1 MTQTVVVLTSGSI
14 WARPADCPDVL
25 DLVECW
31 GGGQPGETSPA
42 NQTRSAAGGAGGD
55 YSKKANYSIGSQSSI
70 AIQIPG
76 NTTAGNAP
84 SDTWFDNSSTGVLAK
99 SGGNG
104 STSIGDT
111 VYAGGAG
118 GTAVNAA
125 NKGGAGGGGSAST
138 EGNGVAGGNASGTTQ
153 CPGGAAGPASNAAGG
168 TGNSEAGTSYVLGG
182 GGAAGGDAIFP
193 IDPGGNGGDPGGGGG
208 GGGKSNYSSTAIGG
222 NGGIGQIRITYT
234 PVPSNVVLMMC
245 EA

>member
-1 MTQTVVVLTSGSI
+1 MSTTVTITSGSS
-14 WARPADCPDVL
+14 WARPSDCPSVL

-42 NQTRSAAGGAGGD
+42 NQSKSAAGGAGGD

-76 NTTAGNAP
+76 NTTAGNVP
-84 SDTWFDNSSTGVLAK
+84 GDTWFDNSSTGVLAK
-99 SGGNG
+99 SGGSG

-111 VYAGGAG
+111 TYAGGAG
-118 GTAVNAA
+118 GGSANAT

-138 EGNGVAGGNASGTTQ
+138 AGGGVAGSSASGTTQ
-153 CPGGAAGPASNAAGG
+153 RPGGAAGPDSNAAGG
-168 TGNSEAGTSYVLGG
+168 TGNSEAGTSNVLGG
-182 GGAAGGDAIFP
+182 GGAAGGDAITP
-193 IDPGGNGGDPGGGGG
+193 IDPGGDGGDPGGGGG
-208 GGGKSNYSSTAIGG
+208 GGGKGNYSSSALGG
-222 NGGIGQIRITYT
+222 KGGRGQIRITYT
-234 PVPSNVVLMMC
+234 PITNVILMMC